1 MTAVYLD
8 QMDSPLGTLL
18 LAHAGDQLCG
28 LDFASHE
35 ARFRTLLARRFGNLP
50 LLERALPAVIADAL
64 RAYLGGVL
72 DALREVPVH
81 AAGSHFQQ
89 QVWQALRR
97 IPAGEAWTYGELA
110 EAVGR
115 PGAARAV
122 GLANAANPVAIV
134 IPCHRVI
141 GHDGQLTGYAGGLER
156 KRWLLAHEGAQWQ
169 EARLTPL
176 TAAETGGGTAGAW
189 SRSNA

>member
-18 LAHAGDQLCG
+18 LAHAGDQLCV

-97 IPAGEAWTYGELA
+97 IPAGETWTYGELA

-141 GHDGQLTGYAGGLER
+141 GHGGRLTGYAGGLER

-169 EARLTPL
+169 EEMLAPVTG
-176 TAAETGGGTAGAW
+176 AGTGGGTAGAW
-189 SRSNA
+189 SPSSA